1 MISEL
6 QREIKSNTSSLESSL
21 SKLNT
26 ALKKSSRCDASFGD
40 RGKVVCDKS
49 KPYCVDG
56 ECVTHDTSDTPDK
69 CDELDSRLH
78 KLGHN
83 YLSCWKDDRCSVRY
97 RNGERTYE
105 MRFYTSPPDTDGG
118 LDQYK
123 SFDDLMS
130 RCGHDGGHGHEDNTC
145 ETVYFGV
152 DRNNKSTGKI
162 FDGSRM
168 NDGTFPE
175 ALPNSASMW
184 SLLPKGDKCPPKK

>member
-6 QREIKSNTSSLESSL
+6 QREIKSSTSSLESSL

-26 ALKKSSRCDASFGD
+26 ALKESSKCNASFGESSGGK
-40 RGKVVCDKS
+40 GKVVCNKS

-56 ECVTHDTSDTPDK
+56 ECVTHDTADSAKK

-83 YLSCWKDDRCSVRY
+83 YSSCWKDDRCSVRY

-118 LDQYK
+118 LDPYN

-130 RCGHDGGHGHEDNTC
+130 RCEHEQC

-152 DRNNKSTGKI
+152 DSNKKSTGKI

-184 SLLPKGDKCPPKK
+184 SLLPKGDKCPQKKS